1 MCLFTL
7 RALLNAII
15 RCLQFNTNGE
25 LVDTRALTNAEL
37 DEVNGG
43 LIFAVL
49 GLVGGFGVGFA
60 GGWIAANYAVTGN
73 FWGDL
78 NLD

>member
-1 MCLFTL
+1 MEMNLEATGSENEVL
-7 RALLNAII
+7 EAR
-15 RCLQFNTNGE
+15 
-25 LVDTRALTNAEL
+25 VLTDAEL

-49 GLVGGFGVGFA
+49 GLLGGFGAGFA
-60 GGWIAANYAVTGN
+60 GAWIAANYAVTGN

-78 NLD
+78 D

>member
-1 MCLFTL
+1 MNMEATG
-7 RALLNAII
+7 NV
-15 RCLQFNTNGE
+15 NG
-25 LVDTRALTNAEL
+25 LADTRALTDAEL